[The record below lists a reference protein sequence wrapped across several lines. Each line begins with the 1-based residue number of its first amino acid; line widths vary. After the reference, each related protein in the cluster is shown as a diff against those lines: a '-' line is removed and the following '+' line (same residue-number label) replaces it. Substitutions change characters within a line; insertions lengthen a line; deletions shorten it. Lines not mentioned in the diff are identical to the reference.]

1 LNPRGSGNLAFNTAD
16 FQQLTPAEY
25 GTIGDSPR
33 SVCCGPGI
41 NNIDFSLMKDTTLS
55 ERYKLEFRAEFF
67 NIVNHA
73 QFTKVDGN
81 ISDSAVDANGNVL
94 PNTGTFGKVLQ
105 VRDPRLVQF
114 ALKLIF

>member
-1 LNPRGSGNLAFNTAD
+1 M
-16 FQQLTPAEY
+16 
-25 GTIGDSPR
+25 
-33 SVCCGPGI
+33 CCGPGI
-41 NNIDFSLMKDTTLS
+41 NNIDFSLMKDTTVK

-81 ISDSAVDANGNVL
+81 ISDSPVDDSGNVL
-94 PNTGTFGKVLQ
+94 PGGTFGKVLQ
-105 VRDPRLVQF
+105 TRDPRLVQF